1 MAKQVKPP
9 GDGSEVL
16 YKILKY
22 LDVKWQQKL
31 VFF

>member
-9 GDGSEVL
+9 GDGSKVL

-22 LDVKWQQKL
+22 LDVKRQQNN
-31 VFF
+31 